1 MSCAVPA
8 ATLLGATEV
17 AGFERSART
26 VTTSEPEL
34 VGRPAGRSARTGNGA
49 NRVRGSD
56 GLRGVVGASYRGQ
69 RGFAAQRRVD
79 HKESG
84 CSGCLMEPILLV
96 EDKNELRAM
105 LRKALERAG
114 YTVEDVGDGTAAV
127 NRIRAR
133 RYLLVLTDLKLPG
146 RSGIE
151 ILRETKEADPTIPVI
166 LVTAYG
172 SIEEAVTAMKEGAF
186 DFIQKPV
193 DLEHLN
199 LLVGRAAQQQELL
212 RENILLREEYAQR
225 YGFPRIVGE
234 HPSMREATTQVQRV
248 AGTDSTVLLLGPSGT
263 GKELFARAIHYLS
276 PRREQ
281 SFVAL
286 NCAAIPEGLV
296 ENELFGHERGAY
308 TGAGA
313 RKIGKMEL
321 THRGTLFLDEIA
333 ELPLAIQSKL
343 LRVLEE
349 RCFERVGGT
358 QSVEV
363 DVRIVAATN
372 KDLRA
377 AIAAKAFREDLYFR
391 IAAVPLTIPP
401 LAERGEDVIMLA
413 DYFLERF
420 RREFRKPGL
429 KLSVEARVRLKE
441 YSWPGNVRELQNT
454 IERAAI
460 LADGD
465 VVDAAA
471 LQLPAP
477 RPVAGEMPLGMLN
490 EGFAWDGTLD
500 DVTSRAVAHIERF
513 KIGAALRDCKWN
525 KSRAAERLG
534 VSYKT
539 LLNKVRALGLE
550 Q

>member
-1 MSCAVPA
+1 
-8 ATLLGATEV
+8 
-17 AGFERSART
+17 
-26 VTTSEPEL
+26 
-34 VGRPAGRSARTGNGA
+34 
-49 NRVRGSD
+49 
-56 GLRGVVGASYRGQ
+56 
-69 RGFAAQRRVD
+69 
-79 HKESG
+79 
-84 CSGCLMEPILLV
+84 MEPILLV

-127 NRIRAR
+127 NRVRAR
-133 RYLLVLTDLKLPG
+133 RYLLVLSDLKLPG

-151 ILRETKEADPTIPVI
+151 ILRETKEADPAIPVI
-166 LVTAYG
+166 IITAYG

-199 LLVGRAAQQQELL
+199 LLVSRAAQQQELL
-212 RENILLREEYAQR
+212 RENILLREEYSQR

-234 HPSMREATTQVQRV
+234 HPKMKEATTQIQRV
-248 AGTDSTVLLLGPSGT
+248 AATDSTVLLLGPSGT
-263 GKELFARAIHYLS
+263 GKELFARAVHHLS
-276 PRREQ
+276 KRREHP
-281 SFVAL
+281 FVAL

-313 RKIGKMEL
+313 RKIGKMEMA
-321 THRGTLFLDEIA
+321 HRGTLFLDEIA
-333 ELPLAIQSKL
+333 ELPMSTQSKL

-358 QSVEV
+358 QPVEV
-363 DVRIVAATN
+363 DVRIVCATN

-377 AIAAKAFREDLYFR
+377 AIEAKTFREDLYFR
-391 IAAVPLTIPP
+391 ISAVPISIPP
-401 LAERGEDVIMLA
+401 LAERGDDITMLA
-413 DYFLERF
+413 DYFLEKF
-420 RREFRKPGL
+420 RQEFQKPNL
-429 KLSVEARVRLKE
+429 KFSADARARLKE

-477 RPVAGEMPLGMLN
+477 RPVAGEMPPGMLN
-490 EGFAWDGTLD
+490 EGFAWEGTLD
-500 DVTSRAVAHIERF
+500 DVTSRAMTHIERF
-513 KIGAALRDCKWN
+513 KIAAALRDCKWN